1 MLLLWP
7 HACQG
12 TRIARLGGASL
23 GRTGLALFTD
33 GGKYVVARMDPGMTM
48 MDRVYKHEVHVTA
61 AAVDA
66 NGHANNVA
74 YIQWMQDAA
83 IHHARATG
91 STAIAES
98 IGATWVVRTHRVEY
112 LRPVFAGE
120 TIRVL
125 TWVANFRKVQSLRKY
140 KLVRAGD
147 ETVVAQAETDWVF
160 VDAKT
165 GRPRAI
171 PDEIRNTFSIVSKEK
186 EP

>member
-1 MLLLWP
+1 M
-7 HACQG
+7 
-12 TRIARLGGASL
+12 
-23 GRTGLALFTD
+23 
-33 GGKYVVARMDPGMTM
+33 MDPI
-48 MDRVYKHEVHVTA
+48 YKHDVPVTA
-61 AAVDA
+61 DMVDA
-66 NGHANNVA
+66 NGHVNNVA

-83 IHHARATG
+83 IHHAQATG
-91 STAIAES
+91 CTAIALS
-98 IGATWVVRTHRVEY
+98 LGATWVVRAHLVEY

-125 TWVANFRKVQSLRKY
+125 TWVSNFRKVQSLRKY

-171 PDEIRNTFSIVSKEK
+171 PDEIKNTFSIVSKEM